1 MPKIKDTFNPS
12 LERITDEL
20 RTKVTKKAFLEF
32 KVRTPKRSGNARRKT
47 TLNGNKIRA
56 NYNYATQLDAG
67 KSRQAPQG
75 MSEPTSKVIT
85 SAIEKI
91 MRK

>member
-20 RTKVTKKAFLEF
+20 QTKVTREAFLKF
-32 KVRTPKRSGNARRKT
+32 RATTPKRSGNARRKT

-75 MSEPTSKVIT
+75 MTEPTSKVIT
-85 SAIEKI
+85 RAIEKI